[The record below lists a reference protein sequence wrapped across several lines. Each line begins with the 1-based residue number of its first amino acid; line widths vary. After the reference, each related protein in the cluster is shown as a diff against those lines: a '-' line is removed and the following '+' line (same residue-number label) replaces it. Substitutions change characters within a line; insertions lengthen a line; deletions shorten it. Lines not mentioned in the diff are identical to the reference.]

1 MSQISPIAIDTAKQ
15 SAAPAAPKLGNPAV
29 VGLAGFGLTTLML
42 QFHNLG
48 LAGIG
53 PVIWLG
59 FFFGGLAQMIAGLQE
74 QKMGNNFGYCAFTSF
89 GCFWISLC
97 AILVAKNYNLF
108 PVSKADVGWFLIGW
122 SLFSTILWIGSIKI
136 SKAMF
141 LTFTTLMIGFV
152 LLDLEHFVPRSTRVA
167 KRIVDVVVA
176 GLVFLVFAATFPFI
190 GLAIR
195 LESKGPLFYRQ
206 LRVGEAT
213 PRFTRL
219 FYMIKYRTMRVD
231 AEARSGAMWATA
243 NDPRVTRVGRFLR
256 KTRLDELPQCL
267 NVLAGDMSI
276 IGPRPERPSF
286 FKTLESA
293 IPFYA
298 ERTYGVRPGISGLA
312 QVNQRYDTSIEDV
325 RSKVL
330 HDHAYAMR
338 LTTPL
343 GWMKADVAIVFRTAW
358 VMVTGRGQ

>member
-1 MSQISPIAIDTAKQ
+1 M
-15 SAAPAAPKLGNPAV
+15 
-29 VGLAGFGLTTLML
+29 
-42 QFHNLG
+42 
-48 LAGIG
+48 
-53 PVIWLG
+53 
-59 FFFGGLAQMIAGLQE
+59 
-74 QKMGNNFGYCAFTSF
+74 
-89 GCFWISLC
+89 
-97 AILVAKNYNLF
+97 
-108 PVSKADVGWFLIGW
+108 
-122 SLFSTILWIGSIKI
+122 
-136 SKAMF
+136 KAM
-141 LTFTTLMIGFV
+141 V
-152 LLDLEHFVPRSTRVA
+152 QADAQPRSTRVA

-312 QVNQRYDTSIEDV
+312 QVNQGYDTSIEDV